1 MLPGPSQ
8 PITVDIQVNGA
19 MADHQPQALGW
30 GEGCKGEG
38 LLGDRD
44 GTWGPSGDRGGSGG
58 GSGRWGGGHTAQ
70 VHTHH
75 MRQPI
80 VPGPVPVLLGG
91 PAGTRG
97 WAQGHPG
104 LCLQAAVGATAS
116 PPVQGDAGS
125 AESWW
130 RRGPAEL
137 GASSSA
143 GAYAELGLWQPLE
156 PKGHHI
162 WPGTTGWGPQ
172 GLAGGC
178 GAGRQTG

>member
-8 PITVDIQVNGA
+8 PITVDIQVNRA

-130 RRGPAEL
+130 CRGPAEL